1 MGIFGSEH
9 VKADYIRL
17 TRIFI
22 PKMSN
27 QYFHSNIYAIAE
39 DNQGEMW
46 VGTRGNGLKVG
57 DSWYRNEVSD
67 PASLSENNVFSLF
80 VTGKTVCG

>member
-1 MGIFGSEH
+1 
-9 VKADYIRL
+9 
-17 TRIFI
+17 
-22 PKMSN
+22 MSN

-46 VGTRGNGLKVG
+46 VGTRGNGLKIG

-80 VTGKTVCG
+80 RDRKDRMWIGTFGGG